1 MDILTLEK
9 IKKSFRSKNGVLL
22 ALDDINIQI
31 REGEFVCI
39 LGPSGC
45 GKSTL
50 LNIVASLE
58 RASSGKV
65 YLNDRE
71 VRVPG
76 PDRVVMFQE
85 SALFPWLDVISNV
98 SFGLKMAKVPK
109 KEIKET
115 ALRYLKM
122 VNLTNFQNSYVHEL
136 SGGMKQRV
144 ALARALAMDS
154 DVLLMDEPFA
164 ALDSLTKSVL
174 LTELERIWL
183 ETRKTILFVTHN
195 VSEALLL
202 ADRIIVLSANPGAI
216 KKEFEIS
223 VDRPRANDNSEILKI
238 SKEIMVELEMEDNYA
253 SQSEFNAK

>member
-1 MDILTLEK
+1 MGTLTLK
-9 IKKSFRSKNGVLL
+9 NIKKSFKSKNGVLL
-22 ALDDINIQI
+22 ALDDINIEI
-31 REGEFVCI
+31 SEGEFVCI

-50 LNIVASLE
+50 LNIIASLE
-58 RASSGKV
+58 KASSGKV
-65 YLNDRE
+65 FLNDKE
-71 VRVPG
+71 VKLPG

-85 SALFPWLDVISNV
+85 AALFPWLDVISNV

-109 KEIKET
+109 KEIKEI
-115 ALRYLKM
+115 ALRYLEM

-164 ALDSLTKSVL
+164 ALDTLTKSVL

-183 ETRKTILFVTHN
+183 ETKKTILFVTHN
-195 VSEALLL
+195 VSEALML
-202 ADRIIVLSANPGAI
+202 ADRIIVLSANPGKI
-216 KKEFEIS
+216 KKEFKIS
-223 VDRPRANDNSEILKI
+223 IERPRENDNQEVLEI
-238 SKEIMVELEMEDNYA
+238 SKEIMNELEMEDNHA
-253 SQSEFNAK
+253 SQTEFNA